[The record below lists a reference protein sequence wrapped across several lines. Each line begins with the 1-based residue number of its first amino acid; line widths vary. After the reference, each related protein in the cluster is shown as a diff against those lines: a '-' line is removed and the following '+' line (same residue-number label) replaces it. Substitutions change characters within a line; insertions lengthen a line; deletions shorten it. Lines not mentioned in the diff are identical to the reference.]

1 MAKPKKVEQQDEVQS
16 EEMTF
21 NPSLEDQINI
31 IREKMDNAKKNAE
44 GCGCGEGSDPFGL
57 VRLSENW
64 VDIVKD
70 PKFTEENSIPNAP
83 LFPIFIPIPP
93 AFNCNPAPEY
103 NTLLEIPISRF

>member
-1 MAKPKKVEQQDEVQS
+1 MAKSKKVEQQDEVQS

-70 PKFTEENSIPNAP
+70 PKFTEENFLQYQNY
-83 LFPIFIPIPP
+83 LK
-93 AFNCNPAPEY
+93 FN
-103 NTLLEIPISRF
+103 